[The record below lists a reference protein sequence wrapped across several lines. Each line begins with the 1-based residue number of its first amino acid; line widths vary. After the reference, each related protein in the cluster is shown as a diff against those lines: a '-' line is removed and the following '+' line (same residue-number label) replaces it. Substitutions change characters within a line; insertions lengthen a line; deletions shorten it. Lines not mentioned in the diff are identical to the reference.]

1 MKNFIKGFIAVLLL
15 MVYAGVGYAS
25 ASPIKEKAPPGIY
38 AKCVDSKLNF
48 TMPGFDV
55 ADNDRQTYEF
65 YGGDYYTPLNAVKT
79 LHYGLIKYS
88 NKSKANENA
97 GLNLN
102 RLSRSC

>member
-1 MKNFIKGFIAVLLL
+1 MIKLKKGLLVTML
-15 MVYAGVGYAS
+15 LAFVTLGGYAS
-25 ASPIKEKAPPGIY
+25 PNAIKEKAPPGIY
-38 AKCVDSKLNF
+38 MKTVDSKINF
-48 TMPGFDV
+48 TIPGFDV